1 MPNSDANSTPT
12 PTATPTVTPTPTP
25 GQIVL
30 TGQKRRTNAGL
41 MVRLNWTGATRAQV
55 DIYRNGAQLAR
66 VPNNGSYIDT
76 LTTLGTY
83 TYKVCDKGTMNCSN
97 ELTVRFGGGDQ

>member
-1 MPNSDANSTPT
+1 MTP
-12 PTATPTVTPTPTP
+12 TPTVTPTPTP

-30 TGQKRRTNAGL
+30 TGQKRRTNSGL
-41 MVRLNWTGATRAQV
+41 LVRLNWTGATTAQV

-66 VPNNGSYIDT
+66 VPNNGTYTDT

-83 TYKVCDKGTMNCSN
+83 TYKVCNKGTMNCSN
-97 ELTVRFGGGDQ
+97 ELTVRFGGGQ